1 MANKKDDTKD
11 YYKILKTY
19 LNSKGIKTKLSRL
32 EDLNKQNDKVG
43 IIRMYNDMAVMD
55 KSIKDLKESYMNAKK
70 RLIKE
75 HTEGE
80 FLKKQLRNIAM
91 KATNLEKMIGNHTNL
106 EAWEQDKISIA
117 NHNLDAVFSNL
128 TGNDY
133 EIFSESLE
141 PMEEEGFK
149 CTYEEAVD
157 SELEEMVMEKV
168 RACEQELQEKK
179 SRDKFLILRVS
190 KEERNKL
197 KRAAKR
203 MGVSVSKMIRQI
215 VDKSK
220 SDEKG

>member
-1 MANKKDDTKD
+1 MAKQKDNSKD
-11 YYKILKTY
+11 YYKVLKTY
-19 LNSKGIKTKLSRL
+19 FNSKGIKNKLEKL
-32 EDLNKQNDKVG
+32 ETLNKENNKVG
-43 IIRMYNDMAVMD
+43 IIRMYNDMVAMD

-70 RLIKE
+70 KLIKE

-91 KATNLEKMIGNHTNL
+91 KATNLEKLLSTHSDL
-106 EAWEQDKISIA
+106 EAWEQDKISLA
-117 NHNLDAVFSNL
+117 NYNLDAVFSSL

-133 EIFSESLE
+133 EIFTESLE

-203 MGVSVSKMIRQI
+203 MGISVSKMIRQI